1 MFENWS
7 HVEIWALFALLL
19 WLAEVFVPG
28 MILGCLGTGALGG
41 LVAAW
46 LGAGIEGQLIA
57 ASVASV
63 LAFLFLR
70 PLALNKWFRGAE
82 VTTGVDALVG
92 REAVVT
98 VSFDAHSAMGR
109 CKVDGDDWLAQIE
122 SPSLPYPQV
131 GDRVRIQKT
140 NSNTL
145 IVTPKAPTS

>member
-1 MFENWS
+1 MFENWN

-46 LGAGIEGQLIA
+46 LGAGIEIQLIA

-70 PLALNKWFRGAE
+70 PLALNKWFRGSE

-98 VSFDAHSAMGR
+98 VAFDAQSAMGR
-109 CKVDGDDWLAQIE
+109 CKVDGDDWSAQIE
-122 SPSLPYPQV
+122 SASLPYPQV
-131 GDRVRIQKT
+131 GDRVHIRRT
-140 NSNTL
+140 HSNTL
-145 IVTPKAPTS
+145 IVNPKPLAS

>member
-41 LVAAW
+41 LLAAW
-46 LGAGIEGQLIA
+46 LGAGIEAQLIA

-82 VTTGVDALVG
+82 VTTGVEALVG
-92 REAVVT
+92 REAKVT
-98 VSFDAHSAMGR
+98 VAFDAHSATGR
-109 CKVDGDDWLAQIE
+109 CQVDGDDWLAQIE
-122 SPSLPYPQV
+122 DTSPPYPQV
-131 GDRVRIQKT
+131 GDRVRIKKT

-145 IVTPKAPTS
+145 IVTSNPPSS

>member
-1 MFENWS
+1 MFETWS

-63 LAFLFLR
+63 LAFLILR

-98 VSFDAHSAMGR
+98 VAFDAQTAMGR

-122 SPSLPYPQV
+122 PPSPPYPQV
-131 GDRVRIQKT
+131 GDRVRIEKT

-145 IVTPKAPTS
+145 IVKPKHPVL

>member
-41 LVAAW
+41 LLAAW

-57 ASVASV
+57 ASLASV

-70 PLALNKWFRGAE
+70 PLALNRWFRGAD
-82 VTTGVDALVG
+82 VSTGVEALVG

-98 VSFDAHSAMGR
+98 VAFDAHSAMGR
-109 CKVDGDDWLAQIE
+109 CKVDGDDWSAQIE
-122 SPSLPYPQV
+122 SASPPYPAV
-131 GDRVRIQKT
+131 GERVHIVKT

-145 IVTPKAPTS
+145 IVSPNPLNP